1 LKFLQDEGLLV
12 ELLGYLQ
19 KNANK
24 PQLLNKSEL
33 NLPIEMLELQLTQIR
48 IKAQEQQISLF
59 KPTKSVASFSK
70 FDNTLMIYNEGSS
83 AKNQEKFGSFLV
95 TADIVASFNEVSLC
109 E

>member
-1 LKFLQDEGLLV
+1 MELFSCLQT
-12 ELLGYLQ
+12 
-19 KNANK
+19 NANK
-24 PQLLNKSEL
+24 AQLFNKSEL

-83 AKNQEKFGSFLV
+83 AKNQGKFGSFLV